1 MPDASPNYYWGSPN
15 VHRTPSPMDYT
26 NPVSPNHQLYV
37 TTNTAYPPSSV
48 GMMSALSPA
57 GAVGQ
62 TSPHSHPSLGYN
74 LPGPSTMF
82 NTAAQPNNGAYQVNI
97 LDISSSIPS
106 IPPISHGQIAN
117 ISLNSRDFEFVD
129 VIDGNL
135 SSLNNLSLNC
145 DSQPRA
151 APSASQENMTDSFSK
166 YVEEV
171 AKKIL

>member
-1 MPDASPNYYWGSPN
+1 
-15 VHRTPSPMDYT
+15 
-26 NPVSPNHQLYV
+26 
-37 TTNTAYPPSSV
+37 
-48 GMMSALSPA
+48 
-57 GAVGQ
+57 
-62 TSPHSHPSLGYN
+62 
-74 LPGPSTMF
+74 MF